1 MNKYVAFLKELWN
14 KKYLEYRLKLVKE
27 LVGKDPVIMNVH
39 ITSDIVSFN
48 KLDRN
53 ERVIFWGNTV
63 KTVSSRQSFVFSP
76 NNTKVVY

>member
-1 MNKYVAFLKELWN
+1 
-14 KKYLEYRLKLVKE
+14 
-27 LVGKDPVIMNVH
+27 MNVY